1 MRKYVLATVIGLGVL
16 TMNAQDVNSNSVAV
30 EKGDVIEIGNP
41 STSEYKHIKFPRAN
55 FIIKRG
61 GIANYKG
68 ALGEEVVV
76 TNVGDTKNGVTKID
90 VKRKD
95 GKRFFN
101 TVNTVTINFEK
112 ALAAN
117 EIKL

>member
-1 MRKYVLATVIGLGVL
+1 MRKYVLAGFIALGVL
-16 TMNAQDVNSNSVAV
+16 TMNAQDVMNKSITV
-30 EKGDVIEIGNP
+30 EKGDIIEIGHP
-41 STSEYKHIKFPRAN
+41 STSKYKHIKFPRAN

-61 GIANYKG
+61 GIANYKA

-76 TNVGDTKNGVTKID
+76 TNVKTTKGGSTKVD

-95 GKRFFN
+95 GRRFFN
-101 TVNTVTINFEK
+101 TVSTVTINFEE
-112 ALAAN
+112 ALEAN

>member
-16 TMNAQDVNSNSVAV
+16 TMNAQDFNSKSIAV
-30 EKGDVIEIGNP
+30 EKGDVIEIGKP
-41 STSEYKHIKFPRAN
+41 STFKYKHIKFPRAN

-61 GIANYKG
+61 GIANYKA
-68 ALGEEVVV
+68 ALGDEVVV
-76 TNVGDTKNGVTKID
+76 TNVDATKNGVTKVD

-101 TVNTVTINFEK
+101 TVSTVSINFED

>member
-1 MRKYVLATVIGLGVL
+1 MKKYVLAGFMALGIL
-16 TMNAQDVNSNSVAV
+16 SLNAQEAKSKSVTV

-41 STSEYKHIKFPRAN
+41 STSKYKYIKFPRAN
-55 FIIKRG
+55 FIIKKG
-61 GIANYKG
+61 GIANYKT

-76 TNVGDTKNGVTKID
+76 TDVKTAKDGSTKIY

-95 GKRFFN
+95 GKMFFD
-101 TVNTVTINFEK
+101 TVSKVTIDLEE